1 MKKLPQTL
9 LACLLISSVAAQA
22 PTALADQDQLAA
34 GERISENV
42 MSSENPQ
49 VALEALS
56 ESEREIFDLYNTPDE
71 IETIKVE
78 TLQIETQANNYC
90 RTDGVTFGQKA
101 LLGNTLYTWWQRV
114 EICGNP
120 GIQIDNVRVLDAGGE
135 TKTPTWSYDGNANPP
150 SAYSTGGE
158 TWTARSAES
167 FSQVKLNRR
176 TECVTATIIPSG
188 EYSATRNC

>member
-1 MKKLPQTL
+1 MLS
-9 LACLLISSVAAQA
+9 CLLLGTVALQA
-22 PTALADQDQLAA
+22 PVVLAGEDQLTA
-34 GERISENV
+34 GKRISEEV
-42 MSSENPQ
+42 MHSEDPQ
-49 VALEALS
+49 TALQMLS
-56 ESEREIFDLYNTPDE
+56 QSERETFELYNTPDE
-71 IETIKVE
+71 IETIEVE
-78 TLQIETQANNYC
+78 TIQTATQANNYC

-120 GIQIDNVRVLDAGGE
+120 GVQIDNVRVPEAGGE

-150 SAYSTGGE
+150 SAYAIGGGS
-158 TWTARSAES
+158 WTARSAES

-176 TECVTATIIPSG
+176 TECVTTTIVPSG

>member
-1 MKKLPQTL
+1 M
-9 LACLLISSVAAQA
+9 LISSVAAQA

-120 GIQIDNVRVLDAGGE
+120 GI
-135 TKTPTWSYDGNANPP
+135 
-150 SAYSTGGE
+150 
-158 TWTARSAES
+158 
-167 FSQVKLNRR
+167 
-176 TECVTATIIPSG
+176 
-188 EYSATRNC
+188 

>member
-1 MKKLPQTL
+1 
-9 LACLLISSVAAQA
+9 LLISSVAAQA

>member
-1 MKKLPQTL
+1 
-9 LACLLISSVAAQA
+9 
-22 PTALADQDQLAA
+22 
-34 GERISENV
+34 

-120 GIQIDNVRVLDAGGE
+120 GIQIDNVRVLDAE
-135 TKTPTWSYDGNANPP
+135 
-150 SAYSTGGE
+150 
-158 TWTARSAES
+158 ARPKHLRGHTTEMLIRRRLTQLAEKRGLQGLQS
-167 FSQVKLNRR
+167 LLVK
-176 TECVTATIIPSG
+176 
-188 EYSATRNC
+188 